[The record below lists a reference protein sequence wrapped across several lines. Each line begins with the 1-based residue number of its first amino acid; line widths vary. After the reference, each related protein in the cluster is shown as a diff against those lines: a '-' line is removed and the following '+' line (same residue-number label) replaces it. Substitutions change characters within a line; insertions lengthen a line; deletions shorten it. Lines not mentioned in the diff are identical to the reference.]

1 MPRLAVGGAGIV
13 ASAGRGVA
21 RRARRRPGSAAGV
34 VATCPLTP
42 LAPAVRAGWSMPRL
56 DGVTEIHRVWRDERI
71 MATVGRSLIGAG
83 IVDPALWESAGRDPF
98 LFVLRAI
105 KEFVGRHGGSTSARN
120 FTLHLAL
127 SANLGQYA
135 ERSGDPN
142 AADLFLTLEPSEAG
156 YLVLGPALAALER
169 EHPRLPVTFFHL
181 VSGAMN
187 RWVRTYDFRDA
198 RDHVERLRD
207 WYSADPDCESYA
219 LPDVETSIPASM
231 RAKALG
237 VSEVKRLLPA
247 LRSPCKAWMIRALE
261 LSRLSARRARPRF
274 TQAIEEQ
281 LYDCN
286 PPLPSLLVVFGTGDN
301 IEACF
306 DAESQGMLETTP
318 EPNLVISF
326 NGTDVRSTKQAFATL
341 STACHTLAAAGEL
354 IDILKKEAPWSSN

>member
-1 MPRLAVGGAGIV
+1 MV
-13 ASAGRGVA
+13 AAH
-21 RRARRRPGSAAGV
+21 
-34 VATCPLTP
+34 PLTP
-42 LAPAVRAGWSMPRL
+42 LAPAACAGWSMPGL
-56 DGVTEIHRVWRDERI
+56 DGVTETHRVWRDERI

-98 LFVLRAI
+98 LFVRRAI
-105 KEFVGRHGGSTSARN
+105 KEFVDRQGGPTVARN

-127 SANLGQYA
+127 SASLDQYTD
-135 ERSGDPN
+135 RSGDPN

-181 VSGAMN
+181 VSGALN
-187 RWVRTYDFRDA
+187 RWIRTYDFRDA

-207 WYSADPDCESYA
+207 WYSADADCESYE
-219 LPDVETSIPASM
+219 LPDVEASIPASM
-231 RAKALG
+231 KAKSLG
-237 VSEVKRLLPA
+237 VGEVMRLLPA
-247 LRSPCKAWMIRALE
+247 LGQPCKRWMTRALE
-261 LSRLSARRARPRF
+261 LARLSARRARPRF
-274 TQAIEEQ
+274 TQSIEEQ

-318 EPNLVISF
+318 EPNLVIPL
-326 NGTDVRSTKQAFATL
+326 NGTDARSTRQAFATL
-341 STACHTLAAAGEL
+341 STACTTLAAAGEL